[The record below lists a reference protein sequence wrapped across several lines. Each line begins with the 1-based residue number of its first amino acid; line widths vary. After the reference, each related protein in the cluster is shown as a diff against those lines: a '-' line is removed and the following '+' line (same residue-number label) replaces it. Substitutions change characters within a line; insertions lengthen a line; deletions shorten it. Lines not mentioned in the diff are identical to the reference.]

1 MVLCSWLADGSPLRG
16 VRGRASSDRRQWSE
30 VAELVR
36 VDDRAHRLD
45 PAVGDVE
52 RDDVNQAAF
61 RIQEL
66 RARLAIDM
74 HRLRADA
81 QVGAE
86 AEPGV
91 QQLDEAFAPVDRA
104 LHARALVAAVAVE

>member
-45 PAVGDVE
+45 PAVGDVDL
-52 RDDVNQAAF
+52 DDVDQAAL

-74 HRLRADA
+74 LRLRADA

-86 AEPGV
+86 AYPGV
-91 QQLDEAFAPVDRA
+91 QQLDDLFDLPSFALRA
-104 LHARALVAAVAVE
+104 CSV